1 MLIMPVQ
8 LHTRT
13 VDYLLSG
20 LRRYARPILVY
31 LLHKKRVLPFLV
43 AKRVSEKKSCESRAL
58 SGVLLH
64 KFSKIRKQMKAIVR
78 PGRSFR
84 MTLYREDGQ

>member
-1 MLIMPVQ
+1 M
-8 LHTRT
+8 R
-13 VDYLLSG
+13 
-20 LRRYARPILVY
+20 LRIRRAYKNIYYYGGQAVGAAS
-31 LLHKKRVLPFLV
+31 KKRVLQPER

-64 KFSKIRKQMKAIVR
+64 KFSKIRKQMKAVVR

-84 MTLYREDGQ
+84 MTLYRKDGQ